1 MRIKELILQS
11 WDALA
16 RNRLRSILTMMGI
29 VWGLTTVV
37 LLLGYGESVSNG
49 VLAAFV
55 GIGNNVIMVWQGQTS
70 MQAGGQRA
78 GKRIHFKYDDIQA
91 IRDEAPLVR
100 LVSAEWDDP
109 LAFKYGDKV
118 ISVQS
123 KAVQYP
129 YREMRKLNIA
139 EGRYFEESDFSEHRH
154 VLIFGPNAAKKVFG
168 GRDPVGEHVT
178 INGETWDVI
187 GKLQLK
193 IQDSSNNGP
202 DNENV
207 FLPFESLSDI
217 NDIRD
222 PEMIVFQPITP
233 LEHKS
238 ALAQVREV
246 LARRHNFNPK
256 DDKSSP
262 DWDTVEDVKDIQQF
276 GIALRLILGF
286 IGVLTLG
293 VGGVG
298 VMNIMLV
305 SVTERTKEV
314 GLRKALGARNRDIAF
329 QFLVEALVLT
339 FAAGLVGML
348 VSVALAH
355 AIPPMPLYSAMYKT
369 ANHEGDIILQ
379 TSTGVMLTAFVI
391 LAFVGVSAGMWPAL
405 KASRMEPVEA
415 LRYE

>member
-29 VWGLTTVV
+29 VWGLATVV
-37 LLLGYGESVSNG
+37 LLLGYGESVSSG
-49 VLAAFV
+49 VLSAFV

-233 LEHKS
+233 LEHKA

-379 TSTGVMLTAFVI
+379 TSTGVMLTASVI

>member
-11 WDALA
+11 WEALS

-37 LLLGYGESVSNG
+37 LLLGYGESVSQG
-49 VLAAFV
+49 VLTAFL
-55 GIGNNVIMVWQGQTS
+55 GIGNNVIMIWQGQTS
-70 MQAGGQRA
+70 LQAGGQRA
-78 GKRIHFKYDDIQA
+78 GKRIHFKYEDLQA

-100 LVSAEWDDP
+100 LLSAEWDDP
-109 LAFKYGDKV
+109 IAYKYGDKV
-118 ISVQS
+118 ISVSS

-129 YREMRKLNIA
+129 YREIRRLNIA
-139 EGRYFEESDFSEHRH
+139 EGRYFEESDFAEHRH
-154 VLIFGPNAAKKVFG
+154 VLIFGPNAARKVFG
-168 GRDPVGEHVT
+168 SRDPVGDHVT
-178 INGETWDVI
+178 INGQTWDVI
-187 GKLQLK
+187 GLLQLK
-193 IQDSSNNGP
+193 IQDSANNGP

-217 NDIRD
+217 NDLRD
-222 PEMIVFQPITP
+222 PEMIVFQPVT
-233 LEHKS
+233 
-238 ALAQVREV
+238 ALLHTAALGQVREV

-262 DWDTVEDVKDIQQF
+262 EWDTVEDAKDIQQF

-314 GLRKALGARNRDIAF
+314 GLRKALGARNRDIAL

-339 FAAGLVGML
+339 FAAGALGML
-348 VSVALAH
+348 VSVVLAH
-355 AIPPMPLYSAMYKT
+355 AIPPMPLYSALYKT
-369 ANHEGDIILQ
+369 ANHEGDIILK
-379 TSTGVMLTAFVI
+379 TSSSVMLMAFVI
-391 LAFVGVSAGMWPAL
+391 LTFVGVTAGMWPAL
-405 KASRMEPVEA
+405 KAARMQPVEA
-415 LRYE
+415 LRCE

>member
-11 WDALA
+11 WDALT

-37 LLLGYGESVSNG
+37 LLLGYGQSVSEG
-49 VLAAFV
+49 VLNAFL
-55 GIGNNVIMVWQGQTS
+55 GIGNNVIIVWEGQTS

-78 GKRIHFKYDDIQA
+78 GKRIHFKYEDIQA

-109 LAFKYGDKV
+109 VAYKYGDRV
-118 ISVQS
+118 ISVQT

-129 YREMRKLNIA
+129 YREIRKLNLA
-139 EGRYFEESDFSEHRH
+139 EGRYFEESDFAEHRH

-168 GRDPVGEHVT
+168 NRDPVGDHVT
-178 INGETWDVI
+178 INGQSWDVI
-187 GKLQLK
+187 GLLKLK

-207 FLPFESLSDI
+207 FMPFESMSDI
-217 NDIRD
+217 NDQRD
-222 PEMIVFQPITP
+222 PSMFVFQPVTP
-233 LEHKS
+233 LQHKI
-238 ALAQVREV
+238 ALEQVREV

-262 DWDTVEDVKDIQQF
+262 EWDTVEDTKEIQQF

-298 VMNIMLV
+298 VTNIMLV

-314 GLRKALGARNRDIAF
+314 GLRKALGARNRDIAL
-329 QFLVEALVLT
+329 QFLLEALVLT
-339 FAAGLVGML
+339 FAAGLIGML
-348 VSVALAH
+348 VSILLAH
-355 AIPPMPLYSAMYKT
+355 TIPPMPLYSEMYKT
-369 ANHEGDIILQ
+369 ANHEGDIFLK
-379 TSTGVMLTAFVI
+379 TSGSVMLTAFLI
-391 LAFVGVSAGMWPAL
+391 LAFVGVTAGMWPAL
-405 KASRMEPVEA
+405 KAARMEPVEA

>member
-16 RNRLRSILTMMGI
+16 RNLLRSILTMMGI

-37 LLLGYGESVSNG
+37 LLLGYGQSVSEG
-49 VLAAFV
+49 VLAAFL
-55 GIGNNVIMVWQGQTS
+55 GIGNNVIMVWEGQTS

-78 GKRIHFKYDDIQA
+78 GKRIHFKYDDLQA

-100 LVSAEWDDP
+100 LLSGEWDDG
-109 LAFKYGDKV
+109 LAYKYGDKI
-118 ISVQS
+118 ISVSS

-129 YREMRKLNIA
+129 YGEMRKLNIA
-139 EGRYFEESDFSEHRH
+139 EGRYFEESDFTEHRH

-168 GRDPVGEHVT
+168 NRDPVGDHVT

-187 GKLQLK
+187 GLLKLK

-217 NDIRD
+217 NDQRD
-222 PEMIVFQPITP
+222 PEMIAFQPVTA
-233 LEHKS
+233 LQHKA

-262 DWDTVEDVKDIQQF
+262 EWDTVDDTKQIEQF

-314 GLRKALGARNRDIAF
+314 GLRKALGARNRDIAL

-348 VSVALAH
+348 VSVLLAH
-355 AIPPMPLYSAMYKT
+355 AIPPMPLYSELYKT
-369 ANHEGDIILQ
+369 ANHEGDIVLK
-379 TSTGVMLTAFVI
+379 TSSSVMLTAFVI
-391 LAFVGVSAGMWPAL
+391 LAFVGITAGMWPAL

>member
-1 MRIKELILQS
+1 MRLKELILQS

-37 LLLGYGESVSNG
+37 LLLGYGQSVSEG
-49 VLAAFV
+49 VLAAFL
-55 GIGNNVIMVWQGQTS
+55 GIGNNVIIVWQGQTS

-78 GKRIHFKYDDIQA
+78 GKRINFKYEDIQA

-100 LVSAEWDDP
+100 LVSAEWDD
-109 LAFKYGDKV
+109 AVAYKYGDKV

-123 KAVQYP
+123 KAIQYP
-129 YREMRKLNIA
+129 YGEMRKLNVT
-139 EGRYFEESDFSEHRH
+139 EGRYFEDSDFTEHRH
-154 VLIFGPNAAKKVFG
+154 VLIFGPNAARKVFG
-168 GRDPVGEHVT
+168 NRDPVGDHVT

-187 GKLQLK
+187 GLLRLK

-207 FLPFESLSDI
+207 FMPFESMGDI
-217 NDIRD
+217 NHQRD
-222 PEMIVFQPITP
+222 PGMFVFQPVTP
-233 LEHKS
+233 LEHKA

-256 DDKSSP
+256 DDKSTP
-262 DWDTVEDVKDIQQF
+262 EWDTVDDVKDIEQF

-286 IGVLTLG
+286 IGFLTLG

-348 VSVALAH
+348 VSIGLAH
-355 AIPPMPLYSAMYKT
+355 AIPPMPLYSDLYKT
-369 ANHEGDIILQ
+369 ANHEGDIFLK
-379 TSTGVMLTAFVI
+379 TSSGVMLTAFVI
-391 LAFVGVSAGMWPAL
+391 LAFVGVTAGMWPAL

>member
-1 MRIKELILQS
+1 MRIRELIVQS

-37 LLLGYGESVSNG
+37 LLLGYGQSVSEG
-49 VLAAFV
+49 VLAAFL

-78 GKRIHFKYDDIQA
+78 GKRIHFRYEDLQA

-100 LVSAEWDDP
+100 LLSGEWDDG
-109 LAFKYGDKV
+109 LAYKYGDKIITV
-118 ISVQS
+118 SS

-129 YREMRKLNIA
+129 YGEMRKLNVA

-154 VLIFGPNAAKKVFG
+154 VLIFGPNAARKVFG
-168 GRDPVGEHVT
+168 TRDPVGEEVT
-178 INGETWDVI
+178 INGQSWDVI
-187 GKLQLK
+187 GLLQLK

-217 NDIRD
+217 NDQRD
-222 PEMIVFQPITP
+222 PEMIAFQPV
-233 LEHKS
+233 S
-238 ALAQVREV
+238 ALQHKAALGQVREV

-262 DWDTVEDVKDIQQF
+262 EWDTVDDTKQIEEF

-314 GLRKALGARNRDIAF
+314 GLRKALGARNRDIAL

-348 VSVALAH
+348 VSVLLAH
-355 AIPPMPLYSAMYKT
+355 AIPPMPLYSELYKT
-369 ANHEGDIILQ
+369 ANHEGDIVLK
-379 TSTGVMLTAFVI
+379 TSSSVMLTAFVI
-391 LAFVGVSAGMWPAL
+391 LALVGVTAGMWPAL

>member
-109 LAFKYGDKV
+109 IAFKYGDKV

-233 LEHKS
+233 LEHKA

-379 TSTGVMLTAFVI
+379 TSTGAMLTAFII
-391 LAFVGVSAGMWPAL
+391 LTFVGITAGMWPAL

>member
-78 GKRIHFKYDDIQA
+78 GKRIHFKYDDLQA

-100 LVSAEWDDP
+100 LVSGEWDDP
-109 LAFKYGDKV
+109 IAYKYGDKV

-129 YREMRKLNIA
+129 YRELRKLNIA
-139 EGRYFEESDFSEHRH
+139 EGRYFEESDFAEHRH

-187 GKLQLK
+187 GELQLK

-222 PEMIVFQPITP
+222 PEMIVFQPVAP
-233 LEHKS
+233 QEHKA
-238 ALAQVREV
+238 ALGQVREV

-262 DWDTVEDVKDIQQF
+262 EWDTIDDAKDIQQF

-293 VGGVG
+293 VGGIG

-348 VSVALAH
+348 VSILLAH
-355 AIPPMPLYSAMYKT
+355 AIPPMPLYSEMYKT
-369 ANHEGDIILQ
+369 ANHEGDIILK
-379 TSTGVMLTAFVI
+379 TSTSVMLTAFVI
-391 LAFVGVSAGMWPAL
+391 LAFVGVTAGMWPAL